1 VKTPPGHPAINL
13 QIELKTKKN
22 REKTEK

>member
-1 VKTPPGHPAINL
+1 VKPPPGHPAINL
-13 QIELKTKKN
+13 QIELKTKKK